1 MGVKEVSSTVLILL
15 GIAGLIIGMFGIFGE
30 NMTKQNPWIFAILG
44 FIFFMSG
51 ITLLK
56 SVNR

>member
-1 MGVKEVSSTVLILL
+1 MGVKEISSTVLILL
-15 GIAGLIIGMFGIFGE
+15 GIAGLIIGMFGIFGD

>member
-1 MGVKEVSSTVLILL
+1 MGVKEISSTVLILL

-44 FIFFMSG
+44 FIFFVSG
-51 ITLLK
+51 ISLLK
-56 SVNR
+56 SANR